1 MLSPT
6 LPLCLYLVLFSAY
19 LFLGQVLISNSGP
32 PSQNCLHP
40 ALVATSM
47 YQQKKANELS
57 HNTLTRTHTLT
68 HRVSAYKSARS
79 FSFSVKAK
87 PKKKKK

>member
-19 LFLGQVLISNSGP
+19 LFLGQDLISNSGP
-32 PSQNCLHP
+32 SSQNCLHP
-40 ALVATSM
+40 ALVATSINK
-47 YQQKKANELS
+47 KKANELS

-68 HRVSAYKSARS
+68 HRVSAYKSAHS

-87 PKKKKK
+87 PKMKKK